1 MRNIEAISKYT
12 QELCNTLNDHNT
24 NTEISYSWDWG
35 TKFHRIAMYQDN
47 HDNSYTQVPADDRV
61 YCFINQAT
69 GDVFAPKGW
78 NRRAKGVRYNIL
90 DEASRTALFNAKEV
104 A

>member
-1 MRNIEAISKYT
+1 MSNSQSITNYT
-12 QELCNTLNDHNT
+12 QELCRTLNNRNT
-24 NTEISYSWDWG
+24 NADIHYTFCWG
-35 TKFHRIAMYQDN
+35 SKFHRVALYTN
-47 HDNSYTQVPADDRV
+47 NNDNSYTQVPADDRV
-61 YCFINQAT
+61 YCFINQTT

-90 DEASRTALFNAKEV
+90 DEASRTALLNAKEV